1 VPIINN
7 FPELVT
13 ITIQKSTING
23 SNIIFNY
30 LEVRDKLHLMVEKGD
45 VTQYLLGVKR
55 EVIIIDEHDA

>member
-1 VPIINN
+1 MPIINN